1 MRNKQAAVS
10 FIFITILIDVIGFG
24 IIIPVLPDLITELT
38 GQSYNEGSRTGG
50 FLLAAFAIMQFIFSP
65 ILGGL
70 SDRYGRRPILLFSL
84 FGFSIDYLILAF
96 APTIGWLFVG
106 RIIAGITG
114 ASFTT
119 AGAYIADVSPPEKR
133 AQNFGLIGAAFGI
146 GFIVGP
152 LIGGLL
158 GELGSRV
165 PFFAA
170 AGLTMINFIYGYF
183 ILPESLSKNNRRK
196 FEWKRANPISTLSK
210 LFKYPGIRGLVIAL
224 ILIFIAI
231 NAVQSNW
238 NYYTMFRFGWS
249 TSMVGISLGV
259 VGLLV
264 GGVQG
269 GLIRVIIPR
278 IGQKKAVYAGFI
290 CYTLGFMLFAFATQ
304 GWMMF
309 AILIV
314 YCMGGISGPALQGII
329 SSQVPANEQGELQ
342 GGMTSLMSA
351 TTVIGPLLMTN
362 LFTTFSSDKAPFY
375 FPGAPFMMGAILSV
389 TGVIITITT
398 LRHHHIPDH
407 LPKPPENEMPDPIIQ
422 SEIEQ
427 IS

>member
-1 MRNKQAAVS
+1 MRNKKAAVS

-38 GQSYNEGSRTGG
+38 GQTYSEGSRTGG

-70 SDRYGRRPILLFSL
+70 SDKLGRRPILLFSL
-84 FGFSIDYLILAF
+84 FGFAMDYLILAF
-96 APTIGWLFVG
+96 APTLGWLFIG

-146 GFIVGP
+146 GFIIGP
-152 LIGGLL
+152 MIGGLL

-170 AGLTMINFIYGYF
+170 AGLTLLNFIYGYF
-183 ILPESLSKNNRRK
+183 ILPESLSKENRRK
-196 FEWKRANPISTLSK
+196 FEWKRANPVSTVSR
-210 LFKYPGIRGLVIAL
+210 LFKYPTLRGLIIAL
-224 ILIFIAI
+224 ILIFIASH
-231 NAVQSNW
+231 AVQSNW
-238 NYYTMFRFGWS
+238 NYYTMFRFNWS

-264 GGVQG
+264 GAVQG

-290 CYTLGFMLFAFATQ
+290 LYTIGFALFAFATQ

-314 YCMGGISGPALQGII
+314 YCLGGISGPALQGII
-329 SSQVPANEQGELQ
+329 SSQVPPNEQGELQ

-362 LFTTFSSDKAPFY
+362 LFTTFSSENAPVY
-375 FPGAPFMMGAILSV
+375 FPGAPFMMGAILSIA
-389 TGVIITITT
+389 GVIIVLTT

-407 LPKPPENEMPDPIIQ
+407 LPESQLPDPIIQ
-422 SEIEQ
+422 SEMEQ